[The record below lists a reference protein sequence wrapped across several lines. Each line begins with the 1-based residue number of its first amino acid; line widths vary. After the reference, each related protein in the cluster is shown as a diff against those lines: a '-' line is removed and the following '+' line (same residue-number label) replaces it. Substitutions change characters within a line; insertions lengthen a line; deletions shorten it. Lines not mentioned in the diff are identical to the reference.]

1 MTSASVE
8 GEKRL
13 FPVAHSLLHPV
24 ALAEEVKRRYGLQG
38 DVACTLVS
46 RGINDIYA
54 IQTETTRYALRVAGA
69 NSRTPAARAYEFDLV
84 TFLERAGIPVAGP
97 VPDRSGALHFAV
109 EAPEG
114 SRTISLQRWVSGKL
128 LSAALTEDAAFR
140 CGLVVGDAHAALR
153 SFRPA
158 QSHPGWNMAG
168 MRDRLPFLLRMVR
181 NNGGDVGFYESL
193 VVDVMAAMER
203 VDGMALPR
211 GDLHG
216 DVHIDNAMIEADGT
230 LVLLDFDNCGEDI
243 LIKELV
249 NFVWRNRYLGHP
261 EAINAA
267 FIAGYDSRRPLAAPE
282 REQLPLLIVAR
293 DLFIFSAYARN
304 VQRDGFI
311 GAMAHSY
318 ERHDALTRAHAREAG
333 LI

>member
-1 MTSASVE
+1 MAWHCRAVI
-8 GEKRL
+8 
-13 FPVAHSLLHPV
+13 
-24 ALAEEVKRRYGLQG
+24 EV
-38 DVACTLVS
+38 
-46 RGINDIYA
+46 
-54 IQTETTRYALRVAGA
+54 
-69 NSRTPAARAYEFDLV
+69 
-84 TFLERAGIPVAGP
+84 
-97 VPDRSGALHFAV
+97 
-109 EAPEG
+109 
-114 SRTISLQRWVSGKL
+114 
-128 LSAALTEDAAFR
+128 
-140 CGLVVGDAHAALR
+140 
-153 SFRPA
+153 
-158 QSHPGWNMAG
+158 
-168 MRDRLPFLLRMVR
+168 
-181 NNGGDVGFYESL
+181 
-193 VVDVMAAMER
+193 
-203 VDGMALPR
+203 
-211 GDLHG
+211 
-216 DVHIDNAMIEADGT
+216 DGT